1 MNMDFINTLEETFS
15 PVIDLIPK
23 DQIEGALDTVGMK
36 DVVTNFEL
44 PSEITNVFKGT
55 PFEHYLPNGKS
66 NLLKP
71 GSIINKVVTA
81 ANEDI
86 NTIYSKLK
94 EAFGFKGI
102 NPIDF
107 SGWLVLLME
116 LCGISVVGYVGYRL
130 ILKKKT

>member
-71 GSIINKVVTA
+71 GSITA

-86 NTIYSKLK
+86 NTVYSKLK
-94 EAFGFKGI
+94 EALGFKGI

-130 ILKKKT
+130 ILKKKHSIIIE